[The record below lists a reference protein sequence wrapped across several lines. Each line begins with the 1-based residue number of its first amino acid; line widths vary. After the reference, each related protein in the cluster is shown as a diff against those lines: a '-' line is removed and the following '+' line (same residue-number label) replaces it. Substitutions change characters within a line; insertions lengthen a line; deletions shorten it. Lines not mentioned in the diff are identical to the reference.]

1 MLKSQIF
8 CIAGN
13 LSTIINSYNLG
24 EILHTLTFILHI
36 FLWLDVAS
44 RVKPVETMNVAMVL
58 PLSIW
63 VESNRLVSA
72 GLNSG
77 RFQNYNR
84 KWKSFQ
90 RRQMQNTFSI
100 WKKSFDD
107 VKTTTFCWKIPK
119 IQILPN
125 SMESFDYLNNI
136 PFEPAES
143 VKNWTVNRC
152 RSFTPSFIHWN
163 KIKKSK
169 LGSCI
174 TNNVRLGVTRR
185 K

>member
-13 LSTIINSYNLG
+13 LFTIINSYNLG

-107 VKTTTFCWKIPK
+107 VITTIFCWKIP
-119 IQILPN
+119 N
-125 SMESFDYLNNI
+125 
-136 PFEPAES
+136 
-143 VKNWTVNRC
+143 
-152 RSFTPSFIHWN
+152 FTQFHGKFWLSQ
-163 KIKKSK
+163 
-169 LGSCI
+169 
-174 TNNVRLGVTRR
+174 
-185 K
+185 